1 MYSNLVFIGMKKM
14 FHTGL
19 KNNYFDETVIY
30 KQPNNGSN
38 LCTAIYFLAWK
49 HFFKK
54 QMFKLFKN

>member
-30 KQPNNGSN
+30 KQTNNGSN

-49 HFFKK
+49 
-54 QMFKLFKN
+54 QLFQITNI